1 MIRDQILTATQTA
14 IKGSRKVRIT
24 FIPEGIGYVSYLQ
37 VFATNLGMIELGED
51 ELIILAIVA
60 SQQWDGDNN
69 RTVTITL
76 TDEFDI
82 TQFANRFQH
91 ALEKIEVVS

>member
-1 MIRDQILTATQTA
+1 
-14 IKGSRKVRIT
+14 
-24 FIPEGIGYVSYLQ
+24 
-37 VFATNLGMIELGED
+37 MIELGED